1 MSVTAENTGA
11 TDAGALENGAVSG
24 PPAKTGLAAQLAI
37 SLLLVAAATLLAFVV
52 DHIVAA
58 PNLTLIFVLPVVVAA
73 TFFGW
78 IPALLAAVAG
88 VLAFDFFFTQPYYSF
103 RIASPSDLWAAAL
116 LLVI

>member
-1 MSVTAENTGA
+1 M
-11 TDAGALENGAVSG
+11 SG

-58 PNLTLIFVLPVVVAA
+58 PNLTLIFALPVVVAA